1 MTNEDCRATLFHLK
15 KKQLYC
21 RLHARLE
28 KVTLCTRLY
37 VPKHTMMRAAVALAT
52 SVQLG
57 TPCNRTV
64 FQGTLQVSLLLR
76 HENNTASTLRAQTL
90 VVAKMMLFYFF
101 SFFFVSCALRL
112 QMSALKVV
120 GVRYRISRV
129 RRVFIILLGRTPL
142 ANFLL
147 LPPTSI
153 DPTVLVQSCLL
164 FITYFPFSKLHI
176 CF

>member
-1 MTNEDCRATLFHLK
+1 M
-15 KKQLYC
+15 
-21 RLHARLE
+21 
-28 KVTLCTRLY
+28 
-37 VPKHTMMRAAVALAT
+37 MMRAAVALAT

-101 SFFFVSCALRL
+101 FFLFFFVSCALRL

-142 ANFLL
+142 GNFLL

-164 FITYFPFSKLHI
+164 FITYLPFSKLHI